1 MSTPPTPPT
10 SAKSFE
16 QLKES
21 HKREVKILEQDFE
34 GQKKRLL
41 LQIEMLNEK
50 VSELEVRETQ
60 RTIEQMEKLRGVEE
74 ALVASEEARGKMG
87 EQMRNVEIAKNKA
100 IKEMEERLLFVF
112 MGCNFFCVLEC
123 LV

>member
-1 MSTPPTPPT
+1 VAPPTPPT

-41 LQIEMLNEK
+41 LQIEALNEK

-60 RTIEQMEKLRGVEE
+60 KSMEQVEKMRGVEE
-74 ALVASEEARGKMG
+74 ALAASEEAKGKMG
-87 EQMRNVEIAKNKA
+87 EQLRSVEIAKNKA
-100 IKEMEERLLFVF
+100 MKEMEERFLR
-112 MGCNFFCVLEC
+112 GIFFLGGDKYFG
-123 LV
+123 L